1 MQSKQVLK
9 MASDQ
14 VDGEGVIEE
23 HPQAQAGWQATMHR
37 VALGQVLWLD
47 VCAGQWLQAR
57 AGAVTLQQED
67 AGFATL
73 EACWAMSW
81 PSDETQS
88 GRELLN
94 GELMRVNAAGRCLVQ
109 AADEGDVLLVVWRPI
124 SWWQRAMRRLLL
136 REHQSAPR
144 RSGEAV
150 AKVSLPAELQ
160 ASV

>member
-1 MQSKQVLK
+1 MQSKQVLT

-14 VDGEGVIEE
+14 VESEDVADGRL
-23 HPQAQAGWQATMHR
+23 PAQAGWQATVHC

-47 VCAGQWLQAR
+47 VRAGQWLQVR

-73 EACWAMSW
+73 EARWAMSW
-81 PSDETQS
+81 PTDETHS

-94 GELMRVNAAGRCLVQ
+94 GELMRVSAAGRCLVQ
-109 AADEGDVLLVVWRPI
+109 AADEGDVLLVVWRPM

>member
-1 MQSKQVLK
+1 MQGKQVLK

-14 VDGEGVIEE
+14 VDGEGVVEE
-23 HPQAQAGWQATMHR
+23 RPQAQAGGQATMHR
-37 VALGQVLWLD
+37 VASGQVLWLD
-47 VCAGQWLQAR
+47 VRAGQWLQVR
-57 AGAVTLQQED
+57 AGAVTLQQD

-73 EACWAMSW
+73 EARWAMSW
-81 PSDETQS
+81 PTDETHS

-94 GELMRVNAAGRCLVQ
+94 GELMRVSAAGRCLVQ
-109 AADEGDVLLVVWRPI
+109 AADEGDVLLVVWRPM

-150 AKVSLPAELQ
+150 AKVSLPAEVQ